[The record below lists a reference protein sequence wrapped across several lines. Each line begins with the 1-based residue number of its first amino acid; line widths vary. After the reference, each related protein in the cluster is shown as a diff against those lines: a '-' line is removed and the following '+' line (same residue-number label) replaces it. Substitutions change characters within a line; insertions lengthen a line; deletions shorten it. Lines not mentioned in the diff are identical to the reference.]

1 MKVTLEFENKED
13 AISAMRGN
21 DWHQLVRDL
30 DQSLRNHIKY
40 SEKDEPELQIIRDRL
55 YELLSDYNLT
65 LE

>member
-1 MKVTLEFENKED
+1 MKVTLEFKNRED

-30 DQSLRNHIKY
+30 DHSLRNHIKY

-55 YELLSDYNLT
+55 YELLNDYNLI

>member
-1 MKVTLEFENKED
+1 MKVIIEFEDKED

-30 DQSLRNHIKY
+30 DQSLRTHIKH
-40 SEKDEPELQIIRDRL
+40 SEKDEFELQSVRDRL
-55 YELLSDYNLT
+55 YELLADYNLI

>member
-1 MKVTLEFENKED
+1 MKVTLEFKNKED

-30 DQSLRNHIKY
+30 DQSLRTHIKH
-40 SEKDEPELQIIRDRL
+40 SEKDEFELQSVRDKL
-55 YELLSDYNLT
+55 HELLNDYNLN

>member
-1 MKVTLEFENKED
+1 MKVILEFENKED

-21 DWHQLVRDL
+21 DWHQLVCDL

-55 YELLSDYNLT
+55 YELISDYNLI

>member
-1 MKVTLEFENKED
+1 MKVILEFENKED

-40 SEKDEPELQIIRDRL
+40 SEKDETELQIIRDRL
-55 YELLSDYNLT
+55 YELLSDYNLI